1 MKSFRKTAILALFG
15 LIALLAFPLTASAS
29 STFQAVNA
37 GNFDPEGAAPASA
50 GTLLRK
56 SGEARGR
63 AQHGKGPP
71 GHGSISLR
79 LALRDLDANASYSV
93 WWIIFNVGNPC
104 IADGCNESSI
114 ADGVVNAGGFVTGT
128 DGTANMTAELD
139 VGPMATDN
147 AFFGALMDSFRD
159 EIHIVIET
167 HGDSEAG
174 LVADQISIAGAGCN
188 PACIDQQVVVFPP
201 MMP

>member
-15 LIALLAFPLTASAS
+15 LIAVLAFPLTASAK
-29 STFQAVNA
+29 STLQVVNA
-37 GNFDPEGAAPASA
+37 VSFDPNEAPPASA
-50 GTLLRK
+50 GTLVRK

-63 AQHGKGPP
+63 RQKGQGPD

-79 LALRDLDANASYSV
+79 LALTGLDANASYSV
-93 WWIIFNVGNPC
+93 WWIIFNAGNPC
-104 IADGCNESSI
+104 IAAQNCMGPDL
-114 ADGVVNAGGFVTGT
+114 DGVVNAGGFVTGA

-139 VGPMATDN
+139 VGPMSTGN
-147 AFFGALMDSFRD
+147 AFFGELMDSFRD

-167 HGDSEAG
+167 HGATEVG
-174 LVADQISIAGAGCN
+174 YVADQISVAGAGCN
-188 PACIDQQVVVFPP
+188 PACVDQQAVVFPP